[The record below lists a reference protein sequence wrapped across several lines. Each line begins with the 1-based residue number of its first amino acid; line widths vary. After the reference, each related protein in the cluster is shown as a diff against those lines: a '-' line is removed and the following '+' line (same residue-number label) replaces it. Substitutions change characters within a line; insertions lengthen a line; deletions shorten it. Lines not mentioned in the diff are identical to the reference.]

1 MKLTFRTACST
12 LTELIAA
19 RTAELRRAE
28 PELARLLDRSEVQE
42 GRPVRTL
49 HLAQVL
55 RDALANAN
63 LLPAVATT

>member
-42 GRPVRTL
+42 GRPVRSREARWL
-49 HLAQVL
+49 ERQV
-55 RDALANAN
+55 RR
-63 LLPAVATT
+63 